1 MPNAYFNGMQIFMWT
16 DHCHTLRPSLCMT
29 KDNQLLGRCPECGAE
44 IPPAWTLVEYEKE
57 DGTEGIWAECPDC
70 ETVVDPEGS

>member
-1 MPNAYFNGMQIFMWT
+1 
-16 DHCHTLRPSLCMT
+16 MT

-44 IPPAWTLVEYEKE
+44 IPPAWALVEYEKE